1 MTQGKDVLA
10 TLPSRKQA
18 RRTLDEIAIPGGW
31 KLLLSAGDSVV
42 YKKGSERMGIDK
54 KADRQ
59 YQIVK
64 WIEKSDDNKNKESVN
79 A

>member
-1 MTQGKDVLA
+1 MTQGKDVLT

-31 KLLLSAGDSVV
+31 KLLLGVGDSVV
-42 YKKGSERMGIDK
+42 YKKGLERMGIEK

-64 WIEKSDDNKNKESVN
+64 WTESKEGIN

>member
-1 MTQGKDVLA
+1 MTQDKDVLA

-31 KLLLSAGDSVV
+31 KLLLSPDDNVV
-42 YKKGSERMGIDK
+42 YKKGTERLGIEK

-59 YQIVK
+59 YQILK
-64 WIEKSDDNKNKESVN
+64 WSLKEENESI
-79 A
+79 